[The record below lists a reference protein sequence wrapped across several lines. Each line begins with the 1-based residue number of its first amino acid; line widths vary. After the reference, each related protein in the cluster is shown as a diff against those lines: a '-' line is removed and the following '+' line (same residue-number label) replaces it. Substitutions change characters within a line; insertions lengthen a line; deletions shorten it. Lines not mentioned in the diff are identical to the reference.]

1 MSGWGTLS
9 SGGSQASSL
18 QEVTVTTMTNTQV
31 RSQRSCV
38 ILPASIIEIEK
49 HYCNIYNTFQCTSSP
64 MKYPSSYITEDM
76 ICAGGGWEGRL
87 SSYKGTQQ

>member
-31 RSQRSCV
+31 RSQSQLEEQV
-38 ILPASIIEIEK
+38 VSIRYLET
-49 HYCNIYNTFQCTSSP
+49 YMSVF
-64 MKYPSSYITEDM
+64 
-76 ICAGGGWEGRL
+76 
-87 SSYKGTQQ
+87 